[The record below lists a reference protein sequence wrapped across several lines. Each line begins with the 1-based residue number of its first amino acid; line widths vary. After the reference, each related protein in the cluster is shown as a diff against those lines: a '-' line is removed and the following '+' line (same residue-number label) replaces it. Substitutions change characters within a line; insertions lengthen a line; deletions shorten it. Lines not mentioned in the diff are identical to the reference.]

1 MNRISLVI
9 VGERTVSG
17 QRPVVTGGLDGI
29 DCPSGLRLG
38 DRDALLGE
46 VIDRQGI
53 GRHPLIPDDKRYS
66 LPGQD
71 IRNDVGLEGV
81 VRKVDFDVFFDALFH
96 IIYSIGF
103 AYRWQGNY
111 SLRLVLWAGVDE
123 RGTKDYNHTME
134 KDILTI
140 QTAARSDRAPS
151 ARVLIDRLV
160 SNIEKV
166 IIGKPRVVRL
176 AVTTLLAGGHLL
188 IEDVPGVGKTTLAA
202 AIAKSVGGSFMR
214 IQFTSDMLP
223 SDIIGVSVLR
233 KSEDD
238 FEFIPGPIFH
248 NFVLADEI
256 NRTSPRTQSALLEAM
271 SDAKVSVEN
280 RTYEIRRPFMILAT
294 QNPLEYH
301 GTYPLPESQLDRFMM
316 TVEIGYPESRFERV
330 VVSSQDQNS
339 RADLIGA
346 VLTLEEL
353 SGLQELVETIA
364 VDEDLLSYLMGLVEA
379 TRTSKHLKLGV
390 STRGAI
396 FLRKAAQVSAL
407 MEGRDYLIPDDIKG
421 LVLPIFSHRVVT
433 RSLSHAGIGRSREA
447 RDVLSDIVESVPVP
461 L

>member
-1 MNRISLVI
+1 M
-9 VGERTVSG
+9 EK
-17 QRPVVTGGLDGI
+17 
-29 DCPSGLRLG
+29 
-38 DRDALLGE
+38 E
-46 VIDRQGI
+46 
-53 GRHPLIPDDKRYS
+53 
-66 LPGQD
+66 
-71 IRNDVGLEGV
+71 V
-81 VRKVDFDVFFDALFH
+81 VRAADRVTQTDIVK
-96 IIYSIGF
+96 
-103 AYRWQGNY
+103 
-111 SLRLVLWAGVDE
+111 AG
-123 RGTKDYNHTME
+123 H
-134 KDILTI
+134 
-140 QTAARSDRAPS
+140 
-151 ARVLIDRLV
+151 LIDRLV

-166 IIGKPRVVRL
+166 IIGKPQVVRL

-233 KSEDD
+233 KSADE

-280 RTYEIRRPFMILAT
+280 RTYELKRPFMIIAT
-294 QNPLEYH
+294 QNPIEYH

-316 TVEIGYPESRFERV
+316 TLEIGYPASGYERV
-330 VVSSQDQNS
+330 VVSSQDHNS
-339 RADLIGA
+339 RVDLIGE
-346 VLTLEEL
+346 VLTLGEL
-353 SGLQELVETIA
+353 SDLQASAETVS
-364 VDEDLLSYLMGLVEA
+364 VDEDLLSYLMALVEA
-379 TRTSKHLKLGV
+379 TRTAKHLRLGV

-396 FLRKAAQVSAL
+396 FLRKTAQASAL
-407 MEGRDYLIPDDIKG
+407 MQGRDYVIPDDIKG

-433 RSLSHAGIGRSREA
+433 KTLSHSGIGRSREA
-447 RDVLSDIVESVPVP
+447 KTVLSDIIESVVVP

>member
-1 MNRISLVI
+1 M
-9 VGERTVSG
+9 
-17 QRPVVTGGLDGI
+17 
-29 DCPSGLRLG
+29 
-38 DRDALLGE
+38 
-46 VIDRQGI
+46 
-53 GRHPLIPDDKRYS
+53 DK
-66 LPGQD
+66 
-71 IRNDVGLEGV
+71 E
-81 VRKVDFDVFFDALFH
+81 
-96 IIYSIGF
+96 
-103 AYRWQGNY
+103 
-111 SLRLVLWAGVDE
+111 
-123 RGTKDYNHTME
+123 
-134 KDILTI
+134 ILTI
-140 QTAARSDRAPS
+140 ATRIKDNSIVKAGL
-151 ARVLIDRLV
+151 LIDRLV

-166 IIGKPRVVRL
+166 IIGKPQVVRY

-223 SDIIGVSVLR
+223 SDIIGVSILR
-233 KSEDD
+233 KSGED

-271 SDAKVSVEN
+271 SDTKISVEN
-280 RTYEIRRPFMILAT
+280 RTYDLKFPFMIIAT

-316 TVEIGYPESRFERV
+316 TLEIGYPEGKYERV
-330 VVSSQDQNS
+330 VVSSQDHNS
-339 RADLIGA
+339 RVDLIGE

-353 SGLQELVETIA
+353 SDLQRLAETVA
-364 VDEDLLSYLMGLVEA
+364 FDDDLLSYLMDLVEA
-379 TRTSKHLKLGV
+379 TRNAKHLRLGV

-396 FLRKAAQVSAL
+396 FLRKTAQVSAL
-407 MEGRDYLIPDDIKG
+407 MQRRDYVIPDDIKG

-433 RSLSHAGIGRSREA
+433 KSLSHSGIGRSREA
-447 RDVLSDIVESVPVP
+447 KTILSDIIESVPVP

>member
-1 MNRISLVI
+1 M
-9 VGERTVSG
+9 
-17 QRPVVTGGLDGI
+17 
-29 DCPSGLRLG
+29 
-38 DRDALLGE
+38 
-46 VIDRQGI
+46 
-53 GRHPLIPDDKRYS
+53 
-66 LPGQD
+66 
-71 IRNDVGLEGV
+71 
-81 VRKVDFDVFFDALFH
+81 
-96 IIYSIGF
+96 
-103 AYRWQGNY
+103 
-111 SLRLVLWAGVDE
+111 
-123 RGTKDYNHTME
+123 DYNNKME
-134 KDILTI
+134 KDMLTI
-140 QTAARSDRAPS
+140 ATQVRDTDVSGARL
-151 ARVLIDRLV
+151 LIDQLV

-166 IIGKPRVVRL
+166 IIGKSPVVRL

-202 AIAKSVGGSFMR
+202 AIAKSVGGTFMR

-233 KSEDD
+233 KSGED

-280 RTYEIRRPFMILAT
+280 RTYEIPRPFMILAT

-316 TVEIGYPESRFERV
+316 TLEIGYPESRYERI
-330 VVSSQDQNS
+330 VVSSQDRHS
-339 RADLIGA
+339 RVDLIGE

-353 SGLQELVETIA
+353 SVLQQLVDTIA

-379 TRTSKHLKLGV
+379 TRTAKHLKLGV

-407 MEGRDYLIPDDIKG
+407 MEGRDYLIPDDIKR

-433 RSLSHAGIGRSREA
+433 KSLSHAGIGRSREA
-447 RDVLSDIVESVPVP
+447 KDILSDIVESVPVP
-461 L
+461 F